1 MRRRNESLCLKN
13 IKNLV
18 MCVNRDEIFAT
29 IRVYRYK
36 T

>member
-1 MRRRNESLCLKN
+1 MRRKN
-13 IKNLV
+13 DVFLKNLV